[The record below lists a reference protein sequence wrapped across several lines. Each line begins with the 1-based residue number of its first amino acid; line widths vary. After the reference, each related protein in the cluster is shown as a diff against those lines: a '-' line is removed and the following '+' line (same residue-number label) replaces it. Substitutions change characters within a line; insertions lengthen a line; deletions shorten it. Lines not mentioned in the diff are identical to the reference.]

1 MYFDNHS
8 PSMLTWLID
17 PCLDPIAQDQ
27 IYGNIYLQ
35 LLIFSL
41 KTVFGDDEWMKSDE
55 KIASL
60 NNAASS
66 TLAGSIRWW
75 PCEGCIQYSGWQYS
89 MMAMWRVHPV
99 LWLAVFD
106 DGHVKGIVLSP
117 DQITIMQLAWGPD
130 CNIEM
135 SGRWGVCT
143 FILSVTG
150 KDSVHHLSHLAWDP
164 LFAPIFT
171 LIETYTNQYD

>member
-106 DGHVKGIVLSP
+106 DGHVKGASS
-117 DQITIMQLAWGPD
+117 TLAGS
-130 CNIEM
+130 I
-135 SGRWGVCT
+135 RWWPCEGDRPESWSNHNNATC
-143 FILSVTG
+143 LGSR
-150 KDSVHHLSHLAWDP
+150 L
-164 LFAPIFT
+164 
-171 LIETYTNQYD
+171 QYRNEW